1 MEAGARSPTRKR
13 WTKVRRIGAA
23 LLTRNLSA
31 ERPIVILSGN
41 DLEHALLGLAANYVG
56 IPYAPIS
63 PAYSLISSDFGKLRH
78 IVNLLTP
85 GLVFA
90 CNAQYARAIQAVVP
104 PDVETSSSAQLDH
117 LDAAP
122 EAADAAHAR
131 VTPDTIAKFLF
142 TSGSTGNPKGV
153 INTQRM
159 WCSNQA
165 MIASALQF
173 FADEPPVIV
182 DWAPWHH
189 TAGGNHDVGLVIH
202 NGGTMYIDGGK
213 PLPGAIEETVRNL
226 REIAPTWYF
235 TVPKGYEALL
245 PFFRADAAL
254 RENFFSR
261 LKVLWFA
268 GAGLAQHVFDEWK
281 DMAWRTCDEDI
292 LFLTGLG
299 STETAPYAFG
309 RMWDAANATNI
320 GLPPPGVDVKLVPLD
335 GKYEARLRGPN
346 ITPGYWREPKLTTEA
361 YDEEGFYRL
370 GDALKFDDPA
380 QPEKGLLFEGRI
392 AEDFKLATGT
402 WVHVGPLRVAFI
414 AHCAPYVRD
423 VVIAGA
429 DRDFIAVLVFPD
441 LDACRRLA
449 PDLKDANAADIVA
462 HESVRR
468 EFGFLLD
475 SFAKAATGS
484 SNRVVRAI
492 LLRHAALARRRRGDR
507 QGLDQPAHGPEESR
521 RARGRA
527 LCGSTDARACSGRKK
542 GSSMSKAITA
552 SWQDVW
558 LLDGVRTP
566 FVDYNG
572 ALAQISPIDLGI
584 KAAREVFRALGVSP
598 EDVGTVITGNMAQA
612 SFDAYLLPRHIG
624 LYAGVPIEVPA
635 HMVQRVCGT
644 GIEVLMQ
651 AADTITHRGVD
662 LALCVGTESMSRNP
676 IAAYTHRGGF
686 KHGAGRVQG
695 FPLGSPDGPLRQCHD
710 GRHRGKPCAA
720 ISDHAARGGR
730 VRGAFVRARRE
741 GEGVGLSRG

>member
-1 MEAGARSPTRKR
+1 MDGR
-13 WTKVRRIGAA
+13 WRTITYAQTLDKVRRIGAS
-23 LLTRNLSA
+23 LLRRNLSA
-31 ERPIVILSGN
+31 DRPIVILSGN

-90 CNAQYARAIQAVVP
+90 CDGAPFARAIEAVVP
-104 PDVETSSSAQLDH
+104 PDVEIVVARNPLAGRPTTLFSQ

-122 EAADAAHAR
+122 DAADAAHAN

-142 TSGSTGNPKGV
+142 TSGSTGMPKGV

-165 MIASALQF
+165 MVTTALQYF
-173 FADEPPVIV
+173 VDEPPVIV

-189 TAGGNHDVGLVIH
+189 TAGGNHDVGLVLH
-202 NGGTMYIDGGK
+202 NGGTMYIDEGK
-213 PLPGAIEETVRNL
+213 PLPGAIEATVRNL
-226 REIAPTWYF
+226 REVAPTWYF

-281 DMAWRTCDEDI
+281 EMARRTCGEDI

-309 RMWDAANATNI
+309 RTWDTENATNI
-320 GLPPPGVDVKLVPLD
+320 GLPPPGVEVKLVPLD
-335 GKYEARLRGPN
+335 GKYEARLKGPS
-346 ITPGYWREPKLTTEA
+346 ITPGYWREPKLTADA
-361 YDEEGFYRL
+361 YDEDGFYRL

-380 QPEKGLLFEGRI
+380 IPEKGLLFEGRI

-402 WVHVGPLRVAFI
+402 WVGVGPLRVATI

-429 DRDFIAVLVFPD
+429 DRDFITALIFPD

-449 PDLKDANAADIVA
+449 LDLAKDASPSALVA
-462 HESVRR
+462 HDGVRR
-468 EFGFLLD
+468 EFRFLLD
-475 SFAKAATGS
+475 SFAKQATGS

-492 LLRHAALARRRRGDR
+492 LLDTPPSLDVGEATDKGSINQRMVLRHRAAL
-507 QGLDQPAHGPEESR
+507 
-521 RARGRA
+521 
-527 LCGSTDARACSGRKK
+527 
-542 GSSMSKAITA
+542 
-552 SWQDVW
+552 
-558 LLDGVRTP
+558 
-566 FVDYNG
+566 VD
-572 ALAQISPIDLGI
+572 
-584 KAAREVFRALGVSP
+584 E
-598 EDVGTVITGNMAQA
+598 
-612 SFDAYLLPRHIG
+612 
-624 LYAGVPIEVPA
+624 LYAATPSA
-635 HMVQRVCGT
+635 RV
-644 GIEVLMQ
+644 
-651 AADTITHRGVD
+651 
-662 LALCVGTESMSRNP
+662 
-676 IAAYTHRGGF
+676 IAIDER
-686 KHGAGRVQG
+686 
-695 FPLGSPDGPLRQCHD
+695 
-710 GRHRGKPCAA
+710 
-720 ISDHAARGGR
+720 
-730 VRGAFVRARRE
+730 
-741 GEGVGLSRG
+741 